1 MTQYRFKGVDQAGKK
16 VIGKIDAGSIL
27 DVRMILRSQGIR
39 PMRISKLGMLEA
51 DLMGMLSKSMVGVS
65 LEVKVAFTRQLQ
77 VLISSGIPLIQAL
90 EVLTD
95 QASDTTFRNILVV
108 VKDKVAQG
116 SYFWEALNSYTN
128 VFPRLYIAL
137 VRAGETSGSLDQML
151 KRLTRYLEDADS
163 MRKKVKSAMMYPIV
177 VVGVGTLIIAGMLMF
192 VIPKFEEILKTN
204 NTELPGPTRF
214 VIWLSHYL
222 WDNFFIILGSVVFVI
237 YLIVRYFK
245 SEEGRAFR
253 DRLLFKAPL
262 FGPILQKSAV
272 ARFSRTLQTLL
283 SSGINLLD
291 AIDICRSTIDN
302 AVLEDAVGKIRVDIE
317 AGKTIGAVV
326 NKIAAFPKMAIQMIQ
341 VGESTGNLDKMLE
354 KVADFYEADVEI
366 LVSGLTK
373 LIEPLVLVFL
383 GVAVGGIMIA
393 MYLPIFK
400 LAGGVATE

>member
-1 MTQYRFKGVDQAGKK
+1 MTQYRFKGVDPAGRK
-16 VIGKIDAGSIL
+16 VVGKIDAGSVL

-39 PMRISKLGMLEA
+39 PMKINKLGVFEA
-51 DLMGMLSKSMVGVS
+51 DFMSMLTKGLVGVS

-95 QASDTTFRNILVV
+95 QAVDANFRNILTV

-116 SYFWEALNSYTN
+116 SYFWEALNGYN
-128 VFPRLYIAL
+128 HVFPRLYIAL

-151 KRLTRYLEDADS
+151 KRLTRYLEDADT
-163 MRKKVKSAMMYPIV
+163 MRKKVKSAMMYPV
-177 VVGVGTLIIAGMLMF
+177 VVVTVGVAIIAGMLMF

-204 NTELPGPTRF
+204 NTELPAPTKF

-222 WDNFFIILGSVVFVI
+222 WNNFLIIAGCIGLVV
-237 YLIVRYFK
+237 YLTVRYIK

-272 ARFSRTLQTLL
+272 ARFARTLQTLL

-291 AIDICRSTIDN
+291 AMDICRSTIDN
-302 AVLEDAVGKIRVDIE
+302 AVLEDAVGRIRTDIE
-317 AGKTIGAVV
+317 AGKTIGAVI
-326 NKIAAFPKMAIQMIQ
+326 NKIQAFPKMAIQMIQ

-354 KVADFYEADVEI
+354 KVADFYESDVDI

-373 LIEPLVLVFL
+373 LIEPFVLVFL

-400 LAGGVATE
+400 MAGGVSQD